1 MPPFWL
7 VIRLMTFTRPG
18 NSTASKGSSVT
29 LSVSKGPTTV
39 TVPDVALQT
48 VADARAT
55 LRAAGFRVAVV
66 RQDTDDESLDG
77 VVMSQDPGGNTQADP
92 KSVVTLTVG
101 QFVPPPDVT
110 TETTPT
116 DTSTDTTTTPGGT
129 TPTVP

>member
-1 MPPFWL
+1 
-7 VIRLMTFTRPG
+7 
-18 NSTASKGSSVT
+18 
-29 LSVSKGPTTV
+29 V

-55 LRAAGFRVAVV
+55 LRAAGFKVAVV

-77 VVMSQDPGGNTQADP
+77 LVMSQDPGGNTQADP
-92 KSVVTLTVG
+92 ESVVTLTVG

-116 DTSTDTTTTPGGT
+116 DTTTDTTTTPGGT
-129 TPTVP
+129 TPTIP